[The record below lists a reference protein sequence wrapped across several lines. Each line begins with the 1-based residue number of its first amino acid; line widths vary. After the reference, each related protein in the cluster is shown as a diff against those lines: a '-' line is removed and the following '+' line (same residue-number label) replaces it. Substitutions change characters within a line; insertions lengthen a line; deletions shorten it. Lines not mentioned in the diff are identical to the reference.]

1 MISRKIKTF
10 SLILAVL
17 MVVTLIVP
25 KADFTERPSVSET
38 ETELKEFAVSDKDL
52 KEIVVAAKKDGS
64 KAAARVNE
72 LNGNDFEVAVNKIL
86 TEYYK
91 DGDTDCCK
99 AFEENVNAKAAGIIK
114 GYKEAAKE
122 RKMQT
127 NFLMRQGHPF

>member
-52 KEIVVAAKKDGS
+52 KEIVS
-64 KAAARVNE
+64 ISLPNTIT
-72 LNGNDFEVAVNKIL
+72 KI
-86 TEYYK
+86 
-91 DGDTDCCK
+91 GRN
-99 AFEENVNAKAAGIIK
+99 AFSGCENLYNFNRKFIIIRK
-114 GYKEAAKE
+114 RMGYV
-122 RKMQT
+122 
-127 NFLMRQGHPF
+127 

>member
-64 KAAARVNE
+64 K
-72 LNGNDFEVAVNKIL
+72 GSSQSK
-86 TEYYK
+86 
-91 DGDTDCCK
+91 
-99 AFEENVNAKAAGIIK
+99 
-114 GYKEAAKE
+114 
-122 RKMQT
+122 
-127 NFLMRQGHPF
+127 

>member
-99 AFEENVNAKAAGIIK
+99 AFEENVNAKAAEIGR
-114 GYKEAAKE
+114 A
-122 RKMQT
+122 
-127 NFLMRQGHPF
+127 HV